1 MTNGNDDRGA
11 APLVLLDEDAEPGA
25 VEPQGAEP
33 EKSENRGE
41 DPDPR
46 GGRLPRPLLIEVW

>member
-1 MTNGNDDRGA
+1 MTNGNDDNGA
-11 APLVLLDEDAEPGA
+11 APHILPEADGEPDAGGPRDAEPA
-25 VEPQGAEP
+25 KTER
-33 EKSENRGE
+33 RGE